1 MRHLLIL
8 ISLLSTLSF
17 IGCRDE
23 SDAIY
28 LIDRAESLL
37 KSDPDSSHILLDS
50 IAVPDNLSDK
60 LLARWC
66 MLSGKVADTLYTDLP
81 YVQQLLR
88 AQAYYKSHG
97 TKQEQ
102 AKIGLY
108 LGRSYVED
116 KENEKAMKVYLQAL
130 DIALRSEDYNQ
141 AGYICSYMGDLYD
154 FEGNYLLG
162 KDKYKEA
169 ESYFRKAGNMRS
181 SAFALRDVG
190 RMYAFSD
197 SLDIALIF
205 LLKADTIIV
214 EVGDSS
220 DIGTIYNGIGNIYN
234 MLGNK
239 ELAKLYLWKNVNM
252 SDFDDA
258 PSYRTL
264 AGIYIEEG
272 DFKNARIC
280 LEKASVPSFND
291 MTRFSVLYGYS
302 LLEKAEGNWGKAW
315 FYLDEYNSASDSI
328 LTIRNRENI
337 IKIEK
342 EYEHLKISLENM
354 RLKSDKQK
362 YFIYWVIS
370 VSILLILLWVFQ
382 IRIDR
387 KNKRLLKQEIDLSN
401 KSNELFRLRDNLRN
415 KQDRLE
421 ALSIQLSEKNE
432 KLNELDSREK
442 LEKEYEQIKK
452 EEETLV
458 LRIAE
463 RRKDLFL
470 SSAIAKKVIKLSQK
484 VVPGATKSP
493 LSEKDWQNIITQVN
507 EVYPFLADRL
517 AAFNLSAAE
526 LRYCYLSLLGLDS
539 IGESILLHIQP
550 DSVNKRRQRVRQ
562 RLGIIAKELD
572 LCAYLIN
579 SVQ

>member
-302 LLEKAEGNWGKAW
+302 LLEKAEGNWEKAW

-337 IKIEK
+337 IKMEK

-354 RLKSDKQK
+354 RLRSDKQT
-362 YFIYWVIS
+362 YLIYLIIS

-401 KSNELFRLRDNLRN
+401 KSNELFRLRDNLRI

-493 LSEKDWQNIITQVN
+493 LSEKDWQNMITQVN

>member
-66 MLSGKVADTLYTDLP
+66 MLSGKVADTLYTDLH

-88 AQAYYKSHG
+88 QQAYYKSHG

>member
-205 LLKADTIIV
+205 LLKADTIRL

-302 LLEKAEGNWGKAW
+302 LLEKAEGNWEKAW

>member
-302 LLEKAEGNWGKAW
+302 LLEKAEGNWEKAW

-507 EVYPFLADRL
+507 EFYPFLADRL

-539 IGESILLHIQP
+539 IGESILLHILP

>member
-302 LLEKAEGNWGKAW
+302 LLEKAEGNWEKAW

-362 YFIYWVIS
+362 YFIYRVIS

>member
-302 LLEKAEGNWGKAW
+302 LLEKADGNWEKAW

>member
-302 LLEKAEGNWGKAW
+302 LLEKAEGNWEKAW

-337 IKIEK
+337 IKMEK